1 MKFSERINSALAQAN
16 KSQTD
21 LAAHMSVTPQAVQQW
36 CKEGGTMPR
45 PNKLEKIAKFLDVDY
60 SWLATG
66 YSAANTPN
74 RDTVIS
80 QIKTLTRDEKIEM
93 TDMANRIA
101 QLDDD
106 KRETIQKIL
115 DSWEQLNER

>member
-1 MKFSERINSALAQAN
+1 
-16 KSQTD
+16 
-21 LAAHMSVTPQAVQQW
+21 
-36 CKEGGTMPR
+36 MPR